1 MQHVE
6 SIEYYSVN
14 DFVLD
19 LSLSA
24 LEAASLCVCV
34 GLLLLLCWG
43 VEEPASE
50 LSSVRQLS
58 VFEAFRR

>member
-6 SIEYYSVN
+6 SIEYYSIE
-14 DFVLD
+14 FVLD
-19 LSLSA
+19 LSLST

-43 VEEPASE
+43 GSRS
-50 LSSVRQLS
+50 LLLNSVS
-58 VFEAFRR
+58 PTAVCV